1 MEIIFGEIT
10 EEKVNHAMP
19 REFDAIMTW
28 MGRALYPVCL
38 TVDSSGKVNGQII
51 ITICIYKDTC
61 QI

>member
-28 MGRALYPVCL
+28 MGRALYPASLLIQV
-38 TVDSSGKVNGQII
+38 VR
-51 ITICIYKDTC
+51 
-61 QI
+61 